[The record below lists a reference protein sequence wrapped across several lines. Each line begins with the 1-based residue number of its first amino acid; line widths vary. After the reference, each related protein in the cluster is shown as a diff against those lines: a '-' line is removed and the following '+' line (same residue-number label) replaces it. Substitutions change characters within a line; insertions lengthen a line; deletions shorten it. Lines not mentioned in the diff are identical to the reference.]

1 MHQVSIDHAWQYT
14 LTLLGGGSVLHDG
27 AHDKACHATNGF
39 SRSTHADIMDAVPA
53 RRANLAFVEVCK
65 DKLISVSWS
74 DPTSGHYTEQLWRL
88 CIARKRGQ
96 CALTGGDIQRGDKI
110 YRPFVRGTTPINA
123 DWAVLASALEI
134 EPDE

>member
-1 MHQVSIDHAWQYT
+1 MHQVSDHAWKHT
-14 LTLLGGGSVLHDG
+14 LTLLGGGSVFNDG
-27 AHDKACHATNGF
+27 LHDKACHAVDGL
-39 SRSTHADIMDAVPA
+39 SQSSHADMMEAAPA
-53 RRANLAFVEVCK
+53 RRANLAFVEVCN

-74 DPTSGHYTEQLWRL
+74 DPTSGRYTEQLWRL

-96 CALTGGDIQRGDKI
+96 CALTGGDILRGDKI

-134 EPDE
+134 ESDE